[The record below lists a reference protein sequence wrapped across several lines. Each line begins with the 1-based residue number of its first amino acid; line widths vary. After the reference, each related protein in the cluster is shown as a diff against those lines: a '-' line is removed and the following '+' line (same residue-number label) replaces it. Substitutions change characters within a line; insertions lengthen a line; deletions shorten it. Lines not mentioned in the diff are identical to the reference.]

1 MSEPIDLGLILE
13 GEDAEAFMQ
22 YIKHPTCTPTGIQ
35 VIKDAK
41 ILAHSIEL

>member
-1 MSEPIDLGLILE
+1 MAEPIDLGLILE

-22 YIKHPTCTPTGIQ
+22 YIKHPTCTPAGMQ

-41 ILAHSIEL
+41 NLAQSIEL